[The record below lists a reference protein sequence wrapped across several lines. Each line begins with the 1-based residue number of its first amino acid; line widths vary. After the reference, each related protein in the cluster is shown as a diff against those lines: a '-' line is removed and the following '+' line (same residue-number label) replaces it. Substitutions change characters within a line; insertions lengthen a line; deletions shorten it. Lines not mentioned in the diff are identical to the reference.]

1 MKPLHDNLLVSPFS
15 DLKELITRN
24 RYKTKTKPHLYNHVY
39 SKA

>member
-1 MKPLHDNLLVSPFS
+1 MKPLIDNLSVSPFS

-24 RYKTKTKPHLYNHVY
+24 RYKTKIKPHLCDHFC